1 MSDKKRLISD
11 LKRMIRK
18 NYYAEDIASL
28 MCTLREYDEENF
40 EYYRGEFLELAM
52 NLNEH
57 GQYAGELNDIISAIQ
72 NA

>member
-40 EYYRGEFLELAM
+40 ESYREDLLELARDV
-52 NLNEH
+52 NEYGEH
-57 GQYAGELNDIISAIQ
+57 AGELNDVIDAIQ